1 MTNLQ
6 VRIVPTPTGPKAM
19 LVDASGEVL
28 PCQRETVLRCGI
40 EEIDTVTVTFVI
52 DQRYVSI
59 ATN

>member
-6 VRIVPTPTGPKAM
+6 VRIVPTPSGPKAM
-19 LVDASGEVL
+19 LADETGEAL

-40 EEIDTVTVTFVI
+40 EDIDTVTVTFVI
-52 DQRYVSI
+52 NQRRVSI